1 MKVRR
6 SGALTNVSHLWDMS
20 STGALAKSVLNYI
33 ANDRSKFT
41 RMSSVNSFN
50 EVSWW
55 WSAFCYSICGTVWY
69 GHYGVVQYGKV
80 WYGTLWCG
88 MVWCGDYGVVQY
100 DIVKYGMMQYGMV

>member
-55 WSAFCYSICGTVWY
+55 SAFVSICGTVWY
-69 GHYGVVQYGKV
+69 GHYGVEQYGKI
-80 WYGTLWCG
+80 WYTMVRYG
-88 MVWCGDYGVVQY
+88 MVWSLWRGTV
-100 DIVKYGMMQYGMV
+100 